1 MICLDTNYL
10 IRGLVK
16 GTRESSELV
25 KWYKSGEILFAAA
38 PAWYEFLCGP
48 VTGTHIRAMRAFLS
62 GGIPAFEE
70 VHAAEA
76 ARLFNGIGRIR
87 RLRVDSM
94 IASSAIVASAELATS
109 NAEDFEVFIRYG
121 LKLLRCQS

>member
-25 KWYKSGEILFAAA
+25 KWYKTGEVLLAAA

-48 VTGTHIRAMRAFLS
+48 VTGAHIRAMRAFLS
-62 GGIPAFEE
+62 GGILAFEE
-70 VHAAEA
+70 VQAAEA
-76 ARLFNGIGRIR
+76 ARLFNGIGRVR

-94 IASSAIVASAELATS
+94 IASTAIVAGAELATS
-109 NAEDFEVFIRYG
+109 NAEDFEAFIPYG
-121 LKLLRCQS
+121 LKLIR